1 VNGGGPG
8 YSRGVIP
15 DDTAGRP
22 LTPGEQAAI
31 AALERQL
38 LLDTPAPVRNL
49 AVVRPVRVGRSAG
62 RRSLTP
68 PTAAAPLIAL
78 LATACALI
86 GLLGV
91 IGVGVLGGMAVLV
104 SVVATALVWLSLPAR
119 FGGPARR
126 LRRPYRT
133 RGRLPRPSC

>member
-1 VNGGGPG
+1 
-8 YSRGVIP
+8 VIP

-22 LTPGEQAAI
+22 LTPREQATI
-31 AALERQL
+31 ADLERQL
-38 LLDTPAPVRNL
+38 LLDPPALVRNL

-62 RRSLTP
+62 RRSLTSP
-68 PTAAAPLIAL
+68 MAAVPLIAL

-91 IGVGVLGGMAVLV
+91 IGVGVLGAAAVLV
-104 SVVATALVWLSLPAR
+104 SVAATALAWSLLPAR

-126 LRRPYRT
+126 PLYRT
-133 RGRLPRPSC
+133 RSRLPRRSR